1 LGKDL
6 VEVYI
11 TEEFRVS
18 VRSVLDN
25 ALLGKEAANFEFPL
39 FTLDHRRV
47 EVLLNATTRR
57 DVNGCIVGVIGVG
70 QDITEMRRLMEQETL
85 LFQVQAAN
93 DAKSQ
98 FLATMSHE
106 MRTPLNVIMGMSQLI
121 MDTILSAEQRKFTE
135 QIMTSSE
142 SLLILINDILD
153 LTKVEAG
160 KLELSSV
167 QFDVRQVM
175 EDAVDSV
182 ASKALGKGLEICSYL
197 DPTVSTAVE
206 GDPDRLRQILLNLLS
221 NGIKFTNSG
230 QVYVVVE
237 TEELTASHV
246 TFRFK
251 VYDSGIGISDE
262 GQKKLFNRFSQVD
275 SSTTRTYG
283 GTGLGLAISK
293 QFAELMNGTM
303 GVDSREGK
311 GSVFWFNAMFQR
323 LSDGGETGI
332 FPEMSSGQRHHTV
345 LVVASNETLR
355 NSTLVCLEK
364 FNLNVI
370 PVCTASEAMAI
381 EQHYDVMIVCPSA
394 SCEGRSIF
402 DFEEDKDSSL
412 LTTGDSLRSCWHTI
426 KSVREKRKHVKHI
439 LMCPITQL
447 SQSSKFRSIP
457 HCVVLSRPV
466 RASHV
471 HKALH
476 RLLRDVSV
484 DGEDDDLLYSE
495 QVFDP

>member
-1 LGKDL
+1 
-6 VEVYI
+6 
-11 TEEFRVS
+11 
-18 VRSVLDN
+18 VLDN

-39 FTLDHRRV
+39 FTSDQRRV
-47 EVLLNATTRR
+47 QVLLNATTRR
-57 DVNGCIVGVIGVG
+57 NVTGCIVGVIGVG
-70 QDITEMRRLMEQETL
+70 QDITEMRRLMEQEETL
-85 LFQVQAAN
+85 LFQAQAAN

-121 MDTILSAEQRKFTE
+121 MDTILLAEQRKFTE

-153 LTKVEAG
+153 LSKVEAG

-175 EDAVDSV
+175 EDAVESV
-182 ASKALGKGLEICSYL
+182 ASKALQKGLEISSYL

-206 GDPDRLRQILLNLLS
+206 GDPDRLRQILQNLLS
-221 NGIKFTNSG
+221 NGIKFTNTG
-230 QVYVVVE
+230 QVHVVVE
-237 TEELTASHV
+237 TEEVTASHV

-275 SSTTRTYG
+275 SSTTRNYG
-283 GTGLGLAISK
+283 GTGLGLAICK
-293 QFAELMNGTM
+293 QFVELMNGTM

-323 LSDGGETGI
+323 LSDGGI
-332 FPEMSSGQRHHTV
+332 FPEIGSGQCHHTV
-345 LVVASNETLR
+345 LFVASNETLR
-355 NSTLVCLEK
+355 TSTIDYLK
-364 FNLNVI
+364 HFNLNVI
-370 PVCTASEAMAI
+370 AVCTASEALAV
-381 EQHYDVMIVCPSA
+381 EQHYDVMILCPSA
-394 SCEGRSIF
+394 SCEGLSIF
-402 DFEEDKDSSL
+402 DVEQDKNLS
-412 LTTGDSLRSCWHTI
+412 LTTKGDSLRSCWHAI
-426 KSVREKRKHVKHI
+426 KSVREKRTHVRHI
-439 LMCPITQL
+439 LICPITLL
-447 SQSSKFRSIP
+447 SQSSEFQTILD
-457 HCVVLSRPV
+457 CVVLSRPV

-476 RLLRDVSV
+476 HLLRDASV
-484 DGEDDDLLYSE
+484 DCKNDELLYRE